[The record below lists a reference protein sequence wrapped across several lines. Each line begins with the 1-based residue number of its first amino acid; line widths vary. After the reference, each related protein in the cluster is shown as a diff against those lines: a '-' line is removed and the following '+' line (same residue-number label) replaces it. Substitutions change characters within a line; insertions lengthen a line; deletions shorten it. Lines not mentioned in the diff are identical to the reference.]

1 MVDGDVVEGLS
12 IESLLG
18 KSLADERGEIWE
30 AKSGMLVESFDA
42 SIPIKVYPNVKGF
55 DAGQGATGGFGG
67 GFAGIDE
74 AGYLV

>member
-1 MVDGDVVEGLS
+1 MEGLQ

-18 KSLADERGEIWE
+18 RSLADERGEIWE

-42 SIPIKVYPNVKGF
+42 CIPVKVYPNARGY
-55 DAGQGATGGFGG
+55 DAGQGAIGGFGG

-74 AGYLV
+74 AGYVV